1 MPKDPVRLMQYEIES
16 LEWVAANFA
25 VDNEVIQGFGSSLNA
40 LSVLYLAVVTGAVEY
55 REGRVVM
62 LGLLN
67 HAHYLLAG
75 GLTALQTGN
84 GIVWSYCL
92 RGLIEVYG
100 ATVLIQEKP
109 GKVVNHLSELS
120 AGKLYAAAH
129 RAKPELKADLERLHA
144 VVHPGSRSMYVG
156 FEPIDPNS
164 HEVRLEFGLR
174 PVKKEDGKEAV
185 IVLGNMA
192 GLLEQSLGTIA
203 SDPQVL
209 GAGKVIM
216 RANGSSGGSPFR

>member
-1 MPKDPVRLMQYEIES
+1 MPRSTVHLMQYEIES
-16 LEWVAANFA
+16 LEWVAAKFG
-25 VDNEVIQGFGSSLNA
+25 VDDEVIQGFGSSLNA
-40 LSVLYLAVVTGAVEY
+40 LGVLYLAVAKDAPEY

-67 HAHYLLAG
+67 HAHHLLAG
-75 GLTALQTGN
+75 GLTALQSGN
-84 GIVWSYCL
+84 GIVWSACL

-129 RAKPELKADLERLHA
+129 RAKPGFKEDLERLHA

-156 FEPIDPNS
+156 IEPTDPNFR
-164 HEVRLEFGLR
+164 EVRLEFGLR
-174 PVKKEDGKEAV
+174 PVKKGDGKEAV
-185 IVLGNMA
+185 IVLANMA
-192 GLLEQSLGTIA
+192 GLLEQSLGTLA
-203 SDPQVL
+203 DDPQVL

-216 RANGSSGGSPFR
+216 RTNGSSGGSPFR